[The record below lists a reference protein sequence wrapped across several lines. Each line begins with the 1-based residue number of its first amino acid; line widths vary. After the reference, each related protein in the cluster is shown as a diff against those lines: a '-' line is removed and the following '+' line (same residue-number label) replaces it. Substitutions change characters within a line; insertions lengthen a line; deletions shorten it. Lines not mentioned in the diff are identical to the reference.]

1 MTLENGEIK
10 WHSIKGKVVEFDNN
24 GSLSKIKGVVEDI
37 TKRKESEQ
45 LLSETLIREHA
56 ANKAKS
62 EFIAEMSH
70 ELRTPLNSVIGFSQI
85 LDDEKFG
92 SLNDQQHKYIKNIS
106 RSGKHL
112 LALVNDLLDISKI
125 SAGKLKL
132 DLIPVNIND
141 VFSEANQLIYPL
153 ATEKK
158 LDVKINFD
166 NSLPFVLADKKK
178 LRQVLYNLLSNAVK
192 FTNTGGYIEI
202 RARALNSLLRISV
215 SDNGIGIPEEE
226 QKRIFEP
233 FEQAGVPSSTK
244 AEGTGLGLTLVK
256 NLIEMHGGNIS
267 VQSEPGRGSTF
278 SFTIPISK

>member
-1 MTLENGEIK
+1 
-10 WHSIKGKVVEFDNN
+10 
-24 GSLSKIKGVVEDI
+24 
-37 TKRKESEQ
+37 
-45 LLSETLIREHA
+45 
-56 ANKAKS
+56 
-62 EFIAEMSH
+62 MSH

>member
-1 MTLENGEIK
+1 M
-10 WHSIKGKVVEFDNN
+10 
-24 GSLSKIKGVVEDI
+24 
-37 TKRKESEQ
+37 
-45 LLSETLIREHA
+45 
-56 ANKAKS
+56 
-62 EFIAEMSH
+62 
-70 ELRTPLNSVIGFSQI
+70 
-85 LDDEKFG
+85 
-92 SLNDQQHKYIKNIS
+92 
-106 RSGKHL
+106 
-112 LALVNDLLDISKI
+112 DISKI